1 MGQFSTVLMDSS
13 VFCQIILMRIPHPVC
28 ISDIVHVH
36 IVDARNSKALLL
48 LSRYASILAILLKA
62 AVLKQHCPL

>member
-1 MGQFSTVLMDSS
+1 
-13 VFCQIILMRIPHPVC
+13 MRIPHPVC

-36 IVDARNSKALLL
+36 IVDARNSEALLL